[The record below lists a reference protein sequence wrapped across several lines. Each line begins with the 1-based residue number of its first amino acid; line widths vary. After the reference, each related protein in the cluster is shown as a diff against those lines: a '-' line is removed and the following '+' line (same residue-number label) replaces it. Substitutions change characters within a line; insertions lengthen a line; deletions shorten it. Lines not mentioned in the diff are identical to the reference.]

1 MVLCIKYHSLSAR
14 YTRFSDF
21 GKAEDFANC
30 GTKTSYEN
38 VPHQP
43 ATETNSAE
51 EAGQLDQAS
60 SLSTRSYST
69 NTFSVSPD
77 IVAETSY
84 VEESALTASISAT
97 SSTSEISKLSD
108 KTEKHNSVNPS
119 AGSSVKNVD
128 NVVFSLKIKNHIIE
142 AQGKSSSHGIN
153 DDDKETII
161 RILNEGWKVETTF
174 LRRVTS
180 KVSCAVGCSLGD
192 ILFALFG
199 NKISD
204 FVDIDVNSRD
214 HLCVK
219 LKAGMDLEV
228 VNINESL
235 RTCTCTEKSD
245 VLVSIEFTNRK
256 FEARNK
262 VSLHGLKFYE
272 KIKIFRILAMGW
284 QVEPAFLKKLYADFS
299 CVTDCSIEDILYAL
313 FGKKISSYVHLEI
326 STQGHF
332 KLKLKNNNIKDIIRR
347 IDAQS
352 AHSCVSSSDI
362 VFTLKLKDQVLS
374 AHDIRP
380 LLTHKNNLKILEI
393 LKEGWKN
400 QKTFEKRVAEGLQ
413 CSDDF
418 SLGDIL
424 YALFGDKISEYVDFS
439 INSNGILRVKL
450 KSAYQDQF
458 NILNK

>member
-1 MVLCIKYHSLSAR
+1 MICYKILSISAQ

-30 GTKTSYEN
+30 RKPAETSSEN
-38 VPHQP
+38 IPHQP
-43 ATETNSAE
+43 ATKTSSTE
-51 EAGQLDQAS
+51 EAVQLGQAS
-60 SLSTRSYST
+60 SISTRSCT
-69 NTFSVSPD
+69 NTFSVSHD
-77 IVAETSY
+77 SIAETSY
-84 VEESALTASISAT
+84 VDKSVLRASISAT
-97 SSTSEISKLSD
+97 SSTSEVSKLSD
-108 KTEKHNSVNPS
+108 KPEKLNSEKAS
-119 AGSSVKNVD
+119 AGSSDKNVD
-128 NVVFSLKIKNHIIE
+128 NVVFSLKVKNHTIE
-142 AQGKSSSHGIN
+142 AQGKTYLHGIN

-199 NKISD
+199 SKISD
-204 FVDIDVNSRD
+204 FVDFDVNSSD
-214 HLCVK
+214 HLRVK

-228 VNINESL
+228 VVNESL
-235 RTCTCTEKSD
+235 RTCTCIEQSD
-245 VLVSIEFTNRK
+245 VLVSLEFTNRK

-262 VSLHGLKFYE
+262 VSLHRLKFYE
-272 KIKIFRILAMGW
+272 KIKIFRILAKGW
-284 QVEPAFLKKLYADFS
+284 QVEPSFLKKLYADFS
-299 CVTDCSIEDILYAL
+299 CVKDCSIEDILYAL

-332 KLKLKNNNIKDIIRR
+332 KVKLKNNTIKDMVRR

-352 AHSCVSSSDI
+352 AHLCVSRSDI

-380 LLTHKNNLKILEI
+380 LLTHESNMKILEI
-393 LKEGWKN
+393 LGEGWKN
-400 QKTFEKRVAEGLQ
+400 KKTFEKRVAEGLQ

-418 SLGDIL
+418 SIGDIL
-424 YALFGDKISEYVDFS
+424 YALFGDKISEYVDLY
-439 INSNGILRVKL
+439 IKSNDILRVKL
-450 KSAYQDQF
+450 KSAYKDQF